1 MSLSKNELKDIKSLG
16 TKKGRKAQKSYLA
29 EGIRVLEE
37 AVRHRVRPDLVL
49 WAPLAV
55 SDRGQKL
62 IKNFQMAGV
71 PCDELTMRQI
81 ESIAPAKSPQ
91 PIIGRFALPVG
102 SAGKLLDREARR
114 VLLCD
119 GISDPGNLGTLIRS
133 ALAFGFD
140 RLLLIG
146 ESADPYSPK
155 VVRSSSGSIFG
166 VRLARSES
174 GELKEILSA
183 AEFNLIGSAVNAGD
197 KAVGLD
203 QRLIAG
209 PLILAIGSEAVGLSA
224 PILKQCDRYIRL
236 EHSSSVESLNAAVAG
251 SIIMKQIYDLA
262 K

>member
-16 TKKGRKAQKSYLA
+16 TRKGRKAQNSFLG

-49 WAPLAV
+49 WAPSAMT
-55 SDRGQKL
+55 DRGRKL
-62 IKNFQMAGV
+62 IKDLQLFGV
-71 PCDELTMRQI
+71 PCEELSVRQL

-91 PIIGRFALPVG
+91 PVIGRFALEYD
-102 SAGKLLDREARR
+102 SAGQLLEPKARK

-140 RLLLIG
+140 RILLIG

-166 VRLARSES
+166 VRLARTEAS
-174 GELKEILSA
+174 ELKEILSA
-183 AEFNLIGSAVNAGD
+183 TRFDLIGASVAKGK
-197 KAVGLD
+197 KAVRLD
-203 QRLIAG
+203 KKLAAEPI
-209 PLILAIGSEAVGLSA
+209 ILAVGSEAAGLSESV
-224 PILKQCDRYIRL
+224 LKLCERFVRL
-236 EHSSSVESLNAAVAG
+236 EHSNKVESLNAGVAG